1 MKLKKILCA
10 VLALAM
16 LAGCASSF
24 AGCGKKQ
31 VAEKQVVDH
40 VYRAT
45 YLERPKDLNYVQRM
59 FVQDDYVYMYGEHY
73 DRETYES
80 EMRLFRMGLDGSN
93 VTRLDM
99 PGVQIGEDSYLQE
112 MLMVPDGSVWQ
123 VVHTSHYNEETYEY
137 FEEYHIYHVAADGTV
152 LADVNPKD
160 IWDRQAED
168 PENGAESGIY
178 HYIHSCMLLG
188 GEFVF
193 QDSDRTLYRLSG
205 DGQLVGAVDVTPLME
220 SGYINRMLQVD
231 GKLTLMHNDYSGPQ
245 SKMALVEVDWDASKL
260 LAPVELDA
268 NIFQNV
274 WNFFDGE
281 GYTFYYSTQD
291 AVYGYDAATQTST
304 ELLNF
309 MNSDMSANNVNDMV
323 VLSQDQFIARGWDDL
338 TGED

>member
-24 AGCGKKQ
+24 VGCGKKQ

-137 FEEYHIYHVAADGTV
+137 FEEYHIYHVAAHGTV

-188 GEFVF
+188 GGFVF

-205 DGQLVGAVDVTPLME
+205 DGQLVAEIP
-220 SGYINRMLQVD
+220 
-231 GKLTLMHNDYSGPQ
+231 
-245 SKMALVEVDWDASKL
+245 
-260 LAPVELDA
+260 
-268 NIFQNV
+268 
-274 WNFFDGE
+274 GE
-281 GYTFYYSTQD
+281 GNDLHGALLSLVQFSQIMQCGIFASVVDKDDFIIIT
-291 AVYGYDAATQTST
+291 AAFKGTDDSFL
-304 ELLNF
+304 ESSHIF
-309 MNSDMSANNVNDMV
+309 C
-323 VLSQDQFIARGWDDL
+323 FIIAGDY
-338 TGED
+338 